1 MLQTMRR
8 SHHDSLHDY
17 GILNQEYGGARFM
30 ANLGDTRYNP
40 TIRTLFPNHAGTW
53 RMKRVKAKVGNAHET
68 GGVTTLTKFT

>member
-17 GILNQEYGGARFM
+17 GMLNQEYGGARFM

-40 TIRTLFPNHAGTW
+40 TIRTFPE
-53 RMKRVKAKVGNAHET
+53 RCRYKEDET
-68 GGVTTLTKFT
+68 GKSKGMERT